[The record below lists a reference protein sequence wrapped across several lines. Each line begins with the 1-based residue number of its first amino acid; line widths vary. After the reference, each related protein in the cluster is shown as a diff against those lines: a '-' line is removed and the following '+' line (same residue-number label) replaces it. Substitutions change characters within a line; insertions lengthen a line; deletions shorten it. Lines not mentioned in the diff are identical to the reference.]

1 MSHFETF
8 LSYLSYE
15 RHYSAHTVK
24 SYTKDIEQYIL
35 FLKTAAGIDDSTGA
49 QHIHVRSWIVALM
62 QQSYTPKSI
71 NRKLSSIKSYYKYL
85 KRVGVIQSNPASKI
99 SGPKVAKRLPE
110 VVRKEEMEMGL
121 NSELDITSF
130 SEVRDYILVTLL
142 YETGMRRA
150 EVISLKESSYQRGR
164 SELRVIGKGNKE
176 RIIPVS
182 PDMEKLI
189 TLYLDLKRNEFVS
202 PSLNMLVTNKG
213 TVMYPKFVYNKVNRW
228 ISSNSSIKKRSPHVL
243 RHSFATHLA
252 DGGAELNAIKELLGH
267 ANLSATQIYTHNSIE
282 RLRKVYETAHPRGS
296 K

>member
-1 MSHFETF
+1 MSHFESF
-8 LSYLSYE
+8 LGYLSFE
-15 RHYSAHTVK
+15 RHYSDHTVT
-24 SYTKDIEQYIL
+24 SYRKDIEQYIL
-35 FLKTAAGIDDSTGA
+35 FLKTMAGINDSISA
-49 QHIHVRSWIVALM
+49 SHIHVRSWVVSLM
-62 QQSYTPKSI
+62 QNSYTPKSI
-71 NRKLSSIKSYYKYL
+71 NRKLSSVKSYYKYL
-85 KRVGVIQSNPASKI
+85 KRMGVVKTNPASKI

-110 VVRKEEMEMGL
+110 VVRKEEMEIGL
-121 NSELDITSF
+121 NTEMDITSF
-130 SEVRDYILVTLL
+130 SEVRDHVLISLL

-176 RIIPVS
+176 RIIPLA
-182 PDMEKLI
+182 PDMEELI
-189 TLYLDLKRNEFVS
+189 AMYLELKRIEFES